1 MIPGPVTLEWSPFE
15 ETPWN
20 CSPELHA
27 WSEKLRTA
35 SLALSIAQQRVRADK
50 EARKHS
56 FWARFADLL
65 LQSKAKKTEELAAAE
80 LAHVLAQA
88 KTFAGQWVVSTAK
101 TALAGCEADYA
112 RYLAQRERVAT
123 ATKRY
128 NQTDKWH
135 GLAQDAHNHLLRA
148 ADDCS
153 SASTTEM
160 IDLFS
165 SNKAVSVISSF
176 NTSSAADSVR
186 RATRALQALSEALP
200 KRASSESFAEPDDL
214 FDLLVDLAIAPS
226 LDIFSWINM
235 GKLDD
240 AADQCRKAA
249 EKVEA
254 TLNKLNESVSRAAAN
269 REAEQQ
275 QLSQIAAPYIQ
286 AAAKQVPSNFGV
298 QGPASIE

>member
-1 MIPGPVTLEWSPFE
+1 M
-15 ETPWN
+15 
-20 CSPELHA
+20 
-27 WSEKLRTA
+27 LRTA
-35 SLALSIAQQRVRADK
+35 SLALSIAQQNVRTDK
-50 EARKHS
+50 EARKRS
-56 FWARFADLL
+56 FWARIADLL
-65 LQSKAKKTEELAAAE
+65 LQSEAEKTEEQAAAE
-80 LAHVLAQA
+80 LAHVQAQA
-88 KTFAGQWVVSTAK
+88 RTFAGQWVVSTAK
-101 TALAGCEADYA
+101 AALAGCEGDYA
-112 RYLAQRERVAT
+112 RYLTQRERVAT
-123 ATKRY
+123 ATKRH
-128 NQTDKWH
+128 NQIDKWR
-135 GLAQDAHNHLLRA
+135 GLAQDAYTQLLRA

-165 SNKAVSVISSF
+165 SNKAVSAISSIS
-176 NTSSAADSVR
+176 TSSAADSVR
-186 RATRALQALSEALP
+186 SRATRALQALSEALP

-249 EKVEA
+249 EKVES

-298 QGPASIE
+298 QVPASIE

>member
-1 MIPGPVTLEWSPFE
+1 MEL
-15 ETPWN
+15 
-20 CSPELHA
+20 SPELHA

-35 SLALSIAQQRVRADK
+35 SDSLSNAQQNVRTDK
-50 EARKHS
+50 EARKRS
-56 FWARFADLL
+56 VWARIADLL
-65 LQSKAKKTEELAAAE
+65 LQSKAEKTEEKAAAE
-80 LAHVLAQA
+80 LAHVQAQA
-88 KTFAGQWVVSTAK
+88 MTFAGQWVVSTAK
-101 TALAGCEADYA
+101 AALVGCEGDYA
-112 RYLAQRERVAT
+112 RYITQRERVST
-123 ATKRY
+123 ATKRH
-128 NQTDKWH
+128 NQIDKWR
-135 GLAQDAHNHLLRA
+135 GLAQDAHNQLLRA

-165 SNKAVSVISSF
+165 SNKAVSVISSIS
-176 NTSSAADSVR
+176 TSSAADSVR

-200 KRASSESFAEPDDL
+200 ERASSESLAEPDDFL
-214 FDLLVDLAIAPS
+214 DLLVDLAIAPP

-254 TLNKLNESVSRAAAN
+254 TLNKLNESVLRAAAQ
-269 REAEQQ
+269 RETEQQ

-286 AAAKQVPSNFGV
+286 AAAKQVPSSFGV
-298 QGPASIE
+298 QVPASIE